1 MQPQIR
7 PRSEPVQDVI
17 QELARRT
24 GRPVEQVRSVYEE
37 QLAILGSDA
46 RVTAFLPVL
55 AKRRAQEVL
64 RAH

>member
-7 PRSEPVQDVI
+7 PRTEPAQDVI
-17 QELARRT
+17 QELTRRT

-46 RVTAFLPVL
+46 RVTVFLPVL
-55 AKRRAQEVL
+55 AKRRAHEVL
-64 RAH
+64 RRR